1 MGFLIRLPRAASY
14 LDENL
19 ISTHLWDRLSNAI
32 LKALFTS
39 LTQFPIPLDD
49 DDLEIAAYHL
59 YKFMVRLHPGAFLI
73 NPEDQEAV
81 ANFAQYFAVH
91 VDQYEIYVFTPPSEG
106 IAHRISAVLRGS
118 LMPPPIVMDS
128 YSRYPNAD
136 TEGFWARLHQGTWRL
151 VDGFDAEFCV
161 DSPPVGP
168 LGNLEGQDLVVN
180 GAQGF
185 EMLDEGANRRV
196 LDKYVYG
203 TPVAEDSEKAMA
215 AWAMYEAIDE
225 AIEDAER
232 AVAEALRGLENCKG
246 VDGSDGD
253 NMPKRE
259 EGEYVT
265 TLDIGLTSAS
275 TGHGRLDAHDND
287 FGPPGQGCFGVPS
300 VSTDLVGNYLLDV
313 LGSGPPLHNHLLNTL
328 LLERE
333 ALGDSAC
340 QIYTDDQAVSP
351 GNLEGQDPVVLR
363 GSLMPPPIATL
374 FGGTPASDPRGMR
387 PSRQPLGLETRSDGK
402 IISDGRFRENN
413 PSGKKLAA
421 HASNQF
427 AKHRI
432 MPQDYLEALAR
443 VF

>member
-1 MGFLIRLPRAASY
+1 MGFSIRLPRAASY

-136 TEGFWARLHQGTWRL
+136 TEGFWARLHQGTWLL
-151 VDGFDAEFCV
+151 VDGFNAEFCI

-180 GAQGF
+180 VAQGF
-185 EMLDEGANRRV
+185 E
-196 LDKYVYG
+196 
-203 TPVAEDSEKAMA
+203 
-215 AWAMYEAIDE
+215 AIDE
-225 AIEDAER
+225 VIEDAER

-387 PSRQPLGLETRSDGK
+387 PSRQPLGRETRSDGK

>member
-1 MGFLIRLPRAASY
+1 M
-14 LDENL
+14 
-19 ISTHLWDRLSNAI
+19 WDAGITSKDDQAI
-32 LKALFTS
+32 
-39 LTQFPIPLDD
+39 I
-49 DDLEIAAYHL
+49 
-59 YKFMVRLHPGAFLI
+59 LHYSQQKVL
-73 NPEDQEAV
+73 AV
-81 ANFAQYFAVH
+81 
-91 VDQYEIYVFTPPSEG
+91 EG
-106 IAHRISAVLRGS
+106 RGS
-118 LMPPPIVMDS
+118 CNLGKGGEPQPEEIKRNHAS
-128 YSRYPNAD
+128 
-136 TEGFWARLHQGTWRL
+136 
-151 VDGFDAEFCV
+151 
-161 DSPPVGP
+161 GP
-168 LGNLEGQDLVVN
+168 
-180 GAQGF
+180 
-185 EMLDEGANRRV
+185 
-196 LDKYVYG
+196 
-203 TPVAEDSEKAMA
+203 EDSEKAMD
-215 AWAMYEAIDE
+215 AWDINE
-225 AIEDAER
+225 AIEDAGR
-232 AVAEALRGLENCKG
+232 AVAEALRGLESCKG

-275 TGHGRLDAHDND
+275 AGHGRLDAHDND

-328 LLERE
+328 LLGRG

-374 FGGTPASDPRGMR
+374 FRGTPASGPRGMR

-402 IISDGRFRENN
+402 VISDGRFRENN

>member
-1 MGFLIRLPRAASY
+1 MGFSIRLPRAASY

-106 IAHRISAVLRGS
+106 IAHHISAVLRGS

-136 TEGFWARLHQGTWRL
+136 TEGFWARLHQGTWLL
-151 VDGFDAEFCV
+151 VDGFNAEFCI
-161 DSPPVGP
+161 DSPPVDP

-180 GAQGF
+180 VAQGF
-185 EMLDEGANRRV
+185 E
-196 LDKYVYG
+196 
-203 TPVAEDSEKAMA
+203 
-215 AWAMYEAIDE
+215 AIDGV
-225 AIEDAER
+225 IEDAER
-232 AVAEALRGLENCKG
+232 AVAEALRGLENYKG
-246 VDGSDGD
+246 VDGSDSD
-253 NMPKRE
+253 NMPIRE

-300 VSTDLVGNYLLDV
+300 VSTDL
-313 LGSGPPLHNHLLNTL
+313 
-328 LLERE
+328 
-333 ALGDSAC
+333 
-340 QIYTDDQAVSP
+340 I
-351 GNLEGQDPVVLR
+351 
-363 GSLMPPPIATL
+363 
-374 FGGTPASDPRGMR
+374 GGTPASDPRGMR
-387 PSRQPLGLETRSDGK
+387 PSRQPLGRETRSDGK

>member
-59 YKFMVRLHPGAFLI
+59 YKFMVKLHPGAFLI

-106 IAHRISAVLRGS
+106 IAHHISAVLRGS

-151 VDGFDAEFCV
+151 VDGFNAEFCI

-180 GAQGF
+180 VAQGF
-185 EMLDEGANRRV
+185 E
-196 LDKYVYG
+196 
-203 TPVAEDSEKAMA
+203 
-215 AWAMYEAIDE
+215 AIDGV
-225 AIEDAER
+225 IEDAER
-232 AVAEALRGLENCKG
+232 AVAEALRGLENYKG

-275 TGHGRLDAHDND
+275 AGHGRLDAHDND

-387 PSRQPLGLETRSDGK
+387 PSRQPLGRETRSDGK

>member
-1 MGFLIRLPRAASY
+1 MGFLIRLPRPASY

-81 ANFAQYFAVH
+81 ADFAQYFAVH

-106 IAHRISAVLRGS
+106 IAHHISAVLRGS

-136 TEGFWARLHQGTWRL
+136 TEGFWARLHQGTWLL
-151 VDGFDAEFCV
+151 VDGFNAEFCI
-161 DSPPVGP
+161 DSPPVDP

-180 GAQGF
+180 VAQGF
-185 EMLDEGANRRV
+185 E
-196 LDKYVYG
+196 
-203 TPVAEDSEKAMA
+203 
-215 AWAMYEAIDE
+215 AIDGV
-225 AIEDAER
+225 IEDAER

-374 FGGTPASDPRGMR
+374 FRGTPASGPRGMR

-402 IISDGRFRENN
+402 VISDGRFRENN

>member
-32 LKALFTS
+32 LKASFTS
-39 LTQFPIPLDD
+39 LIQFSIPPDD

-81 ANFAQYFAVH
+81 ANFVQYFAVH

-151 VDGFDAEFCV
+151 VDGFNAEFCI

-180 GAQGF
+180 VAQGF
-185 EMLDEGANRRV
+185 DMLAEGENRRV

-203 TPVAEDSEKAMA
+203 TPVA
-215 AWAMYEAIDE
+215 
-225 AIEDAER
+225 
-232 AVAEALRGLENCKG
+232 AV
-246 VDGSDGD
+246 
-253 NMPKRE
+253 
-259 EGEYVT
+259 
-265 TLDIGLTSAS
+265 
-275 TGHGRLDAHDND
+275 
-287 FGPPGQGCFGVPS
+287 
-300 VSTDLVGNYLLDV
+300 
-313 LGSGPPLHNHLLNTL
+313 
-328 LLERE
+328 
-333 ALGDSAC
+333 C

-387 PSRQPLGLETRSDGK
+387 PSRQPLGRETRSDGK
-402 IISDGRFRENN
+402 IISDGQ
-413 PSGKKLAA
+413 PA
-421 HASNQF
+421 F

-432 MPQDYLEALAR
+432 TPQDYLDAFEKYRVKPQDYLKALAR

>member
-106 IAHRISAVLRGS
+106 IAHHISAVLRGS

-136 TEGFWARLHQGTWRL
+136 TEGFWARLHQGTWLL
-151 VDGFDAEFCV
+151 VDGFNAEFCI

-180 GAQGF
+180 VAQGF
-185 EMLDEGANRRV
+185 E
-196 LDKYVYG
+196 
-203 TPVAEDSEKAMA
+203 
-215 AWAMYEAIDE
+215 AIDE
-225 AIEDAER
+225 VIEDAER
-232 AVAEALRGLENCKG
+232 AGAEALRGLENYKG

-313 LGSGPPLHNHLLNTL
+313 LGSGPPLRNHLLNTL

-387 PSRQPLGLETRSDGK
+387 PSRQPLGRETRSDGK

>member
-151 VDGFDAEFCV
+151 VDGFNAEFCI

-180 GAQGF
+180 VAQGF
-185 EMLDEGANRRV
+185 E
-196 LDKYVYG
+196 
-203 TPVAEDSEKAMA
+203 
-215 AWAMYEAIDE
+215 AIDE
-225 AIEDAER
+225 VIEDAER
-232 AVAEALRGLENCKG
+232 AVAEALRGLENYKG

-265 TLDIGLTSAS
+265 TLDIGCLLYTS
-275 TGHGRLDAHDND
+275 DAAD
-287 FGPPGQGCFGVPS
+287 
-300 VSTDLVGNYLLDV
+300 
-313 LGSGPPLHNHLLNTL
+313 
-328 LLERE
+328 E
-333 ALGDSAC
+333 
-340 QIYTDDQAVSP
+340 
-351 GNLEGQDPVVLR
+351 
-363 GSLMPPPIATL
+363 
-374 FGGTPASDPRGMR
+374 
-387 PSRQPLGLETRSDGK
+387 
-402 IISDGRFRENN
+402 
-413 PSGKKLAA
+413 
-421 HASNQF
+421 
-427 AKHRI
+427 
-432 MPQDYLEALAR
+432 
-443 VF
+443 